1 MVSNISSTST
11 KKVLTGEMLQ
21 SIRKCK
27 REAINI
33 YRMDEWCTN
42 QHGSVS
48 YLSILE
54 EKGLELMSYFKT
66 GLTQACLTSPNGL
79 ADIERRVLE
88 FVKKWVPDARTGV
101 LAGNS
106 VHVDKTFLAECM
118 PSLVEH
124 LHYR

>member
-21 SIRKCK
+21 SIKCK

-48 YLSILE
+48 YLSF
-54 EKGLELMSYFKT
+54 S
-66 GLTQACLTSPNGL
+66 
-79 ADIERRVLE
+79 R
-88 FVKKWVPDARTGV
+88 KKA
-101 LAGNS
+101 
-106 VHVDKTFLAECM
+106 
-118 PSLVEH
+118 
-124 LHYR
+124 